1 MKLPLFVWAIF
12 VTAILLLV
20 RGDSLYVSDFQKS
33 IHYFQMDAASGLG
46 KGESPELNLASLLEA
61 RTDKNLL
68 NIEFLQ
74 AVTPMVKAILLEDYS
89 PFASKYGLHHCRDG
103 MYIVLILTMTDGIK
117 KVYYK
122 RSKIIRFKVKSNQP
136 KGVINTYRV
145 SSGLPKEGNF
155 YGNGTTIVSNK
166 NPIFHSNLLVI
177 NLKRVV
183 MGTQLSKRNYSADR
197 ANNVTNKLNYLANIK
212 VQRDEP
218 IRMNLYKFM
227 IDTDFLYNAYDNIK
241 SNPGNMSQGITTTTL
256 DGMSVEVLEK
266 LSQELKTEKFQFKP
280 GIRIHIPKASGGIRP
295 LTIAPPRDKIVQEAM
310 RIILNAIFEPVFHE
324 SSHGF
329 RPNRSCHSALQYLK
343 INAQPCTLFIEITK
357 CFDNIDHHKLMKIIE
372 SKILD
377 KKFTKLI

>member
-1 MKLPLFVWAIF
+1 
-12 VTAILLLV
+12 
-20 RGDSLYVSDFQKS
+20 
-33 IHYFQMDAASGLG
+33 
-46 KGESPELNLASLLEA
+46 
-61 RTDKNLL
+61 
-68 NIEFLQ
+68 
-74 AVTPMVKAILLEDYS
+74 MVKTILLEDYS
-89 PFASKYGLHHCRDG
+89 LFASKYGLHHCRDG
-103 MYIVLILTMTDGIK
+103 MYIVLILIMTDKIK

-177 NLKRVV
+177 NLKRIV

-197 ANNVTNKLNYLANIK
+197 ANNITNKLNYLANIK
-212 VQRDEP
+212 VQRDEL

-227 IDTDFLYNAYDNIK
+227 IDTDFLYNVYDNIK
-241 SNPGNMSQGITTTTL
+241 SNPSNMSQDITTTTL
-256 DGMSVEVLEK
+256 DGMSIEVLEK

-295 LTIAPPRDKIVQEAM
+295 LTIALPRDKIVQEAM
-310 RIILNAIFEPVFHE
+310 RIILNTIFEPVFHE

-329 RPNRSCHSALQYLK
+329 RPNRSCHSAL
-343 INAQPCTLFIEITK
+343 
-357 CFDNIDHHKLMKIIE
+357 
-372 SKILD
+372 
-377 KKFTKLI
+377 

>member
-1 MKLPLFVWAIF
+1 
-12 VTAILLLV
+12 
-20 RGDSLYVSDFQKS
+20 
-33 IHYFQMDAASGLG
+33 
-46 KGESPELNLASLLEA
+46 
-61 RTDKNLL
+61 
-68 NIEFLQ
+68 
-74 AVTPMVKAILLEDYS
+74 
-89 PFASKYGLHHCRDG
+89 
-103 MYIVLILTMTDGIK
+103 
-117 KVYYK
+117 
-122 RSKIIRFKVKSNQP
+122 
-136 KGVINTYRV
+136 
-145 SSGLPKEGNF
+145 
-155 YGNGTTIVSNK
+155 
-166 NPIFHSNLLVI
+166 LVI

-212 VQRDEP
+212 VQKDEP

-227 IDTDFLYNAYDNIK
+227 IDTDFLYNVYDNIK
-241 SNPGNMSQGITTTTL
+241 SNSGNMSQGITTTTL

-280 GIRIHIPKASGGIRP
+280 DIRIHIPKASEGIRP

-343 INAQPCTLFIEITK
+343 INTQPCTLFIEITK
-357 CFDNIDHHKLMKIIE
+357 CFDNINHHKLMKIIE